1 MNNKIKILILG
12 ISQSNFLNQLYG
24 EILKKTDRYAISI
37 DGFYDVSKGQ
47 VKVDSIYSNY
57 YDLKKAKSN
66 RIQLYKNFLS
76 FIFTP
81 FFWEIFHFEL
91 SQKKGI
97 KQVYNILFSYAWA
110 RYTVKHSILPLKQDI
125 FHFHYCN
132 PENLKFLHFLP
143 SDSKIICSFWG
154 SDLMRETGTENV
166 FYVKKALEKATIITI
181 QTLELA
187 EMLYCKYG
195 RELKS
200 KMQVAQ
206 FTIHTGIYDQID
218 VYKNNTTAI
227 EDFKT
232 KNAIPTN
239 KISIAISHNAFQANN
254 HIEILN
260 ELNKL
265 DAHLKNE
272 IVVLLP
278 LGYGRSDTYLAQL
291 DAIINKIENIEIVKL
306 DKFYNPEETALLRL
320 ATDLMIQM
328 PISDALSGAMTEV
341 LYAGNQVLSAAWLP
355 YGMLRRNGV
364 VYYEI
369 ENFNAI
375 LDFVTKYVS
384 HKDDYK
390 VSNNDTAIKS
400 FLFPDT
406 TTAQWLSILDS
417 IKK

>member
-24 EILKKTDRYAISI
+24 EILKKTDRYTISI

-66 RIQLYKNFLS
+66 RLQLYKNFLS
-76 FIFTP
+76 FIFTS

-91 SQKKGI
+91 SQKKSL

-110 RYTVKHSILPLKQDI
+110 RYMVKNSIVPLNQDV
-125 FHFHYCN
+125 FHFHFCN

-143 SDSKIICSFWG
+143 NDSNIICSFWG
-154 SDLMRETGTENV
+154 SDLMRETGIENV
-166 FYVKKALEKATIITI
+166 FYVKKALDKATLITI

-195 RELKS
+195 RELNS
-200 KMQVAQ
+200 KMQIAQ

-218 VYKNNTTAI
+218 FYKNNKVAI
-227 EDFKT
+227 DDFKS

-239 KISIAISHNAFQANN
+239 KISIAISHNAFEANN
-254 HIEILN
+254 HIKILN

-265 DAHLKNE
+265 DNHLKDK
-272 IVVLLP
+272 IAILLP
-278 LGYGRSDTYLAQL
+278 LGYGRSENYLSQL
-291 DAIINKIENIEIVKL
+291 NETINKIETIEIVKL

-341 LYAGNQVLSAAWLP
+341 LYAGNQVLAAAWLP

-369 ENFNAI
+369 EKYTAI
-375 LDFVTKYVS
+375 QDFITKYVS
-384 HKDDYK
+384 NKDNFK
-390 VSNNDTAIKS
+390 VQNNDATIKS

-417 IKK
+417 IKN